1 MADHPVSKTGYKDQL
16 ALLTFVDNLI
26 RERKDSRVNESNM
39 PQIRELLLKQ
49 INEAVNRHL
58 ITLLTD
64 KDQAELSV
72 LLDKNVSDEEL
83 NAFFKDKVLNF
94 EVEMTAALL
103 NFRTAYLYS
112 SQSQSKEAVAT
123 VATPKVVEPAPMSA
137 ALDDL
142 GPPPPPAPV
151 K

>member
-1 MADHPVSKTGYKDQL
+1 MADQPVSKTGYKDQL

-26 RERKDSRVNESNM
+26 RERKDPRVNETNM

-58 ITLLTD
+58 ITLLSD
-64 KDQAELSV
+64 KDQAELST
-72 LLDKNVSDEEL
+72 LLDKNVSDDEL
-83 NAFFKDKVLNF
+83 NVFFKEKILNF

-112 SQSQSKEAVAT
+112 AQPQPKEAIAT
-123 VATPKVVEPAPMSA
+123 VSAPKIVEPPPMPA
-137 ALDDL
+137 ARDDL